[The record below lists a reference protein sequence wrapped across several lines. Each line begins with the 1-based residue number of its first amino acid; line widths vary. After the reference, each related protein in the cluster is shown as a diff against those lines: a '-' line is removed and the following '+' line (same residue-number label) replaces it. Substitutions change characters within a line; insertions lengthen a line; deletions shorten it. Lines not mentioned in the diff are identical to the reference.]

1 MPDKDRIQK
10 SKDDKKFRPAEKL
23 DRQLQ
28 SELDEALGDMS
39 VESLLEAGLD
49 DSSEAAQ
56 ETPEGL
62 QRGRVIAIE
71 KDDIFVELG
80 GKRQGILPATQ
91 YEDDPLPEV
100 GQLVEF
106 TIEGYDQ
113 RDGLLILSRKGAVLA
128 ATWETLEEGMVV
140 EGRVTGHNKG
150 GLELV
155 INHIEAFMPISQIE
169 RFRVEEID
177 GYVNQKLK
185 CVVVEVNRREGKLVV
200 SRRDFLD
207 AEAAREAEKLFETL
221 QPGQT
226 VSGVVRSIMPYGAFV
241 DIGGVDGLLH
251 VSDMSYARVN
261 KPEDV
266 VSEGDQVEVV
276 VLKIDPDDRRL
287 SLGLKQAKPDPW
299 TDAETKWP
307 VDDIVT
313 GRVVRLEPFGAFVQ
327 LEPGVDGLVP
337 ISELS
342 YERRVHHPRELLG
355 EGDTVKVRV
364 MTVSEAERRISLSLK
379 GAGDDPWVGASV
391 RWSQGEVVEGR
402 VSRIADFGA
411 FVELAPGVEGLV
423 HISEIGQGFIRS
435 AGQVVSEG
443 ESIQAKVIS
452 VDEDARRISLSIKQL
467 AASPDYTGPGGGQTE
482 DKPSPRKRKGPLKG
496 GLD

>member
-10 SKDDKKFRPAEKL
+10 GKADKKFRPEEKL
-23 DRQLQ
+23 DSRLQ
-28 SELDEALGDMS
+28 SELEEALGDMT
-39 VESLLEAGLD
+39 VESLLEADLD
-49 DSSEAAQ
+49 SPAVGAESG
-56 ETPEGL
+56 PEGL

-80 GKRQGILPATQ
+80 GKRQGILPAVQ
-91 YEDDPLPEV
+91 YEDEPLPEV

-106 TIEGYDQ
+106 TIEGYDE
-113 RDGLLILSRKGAVLA
+113 RDGLLVLSRKGAVLA
-128 ATWETLEEGMVV
+128 ATWETIEEGMVV

-150 GLELV
+150 GLELT
-155 INHIEAFMPISQIE
+155 INGIEAFMPISQIE
-169 RFRVEEID
+169 RFHVDEIE
-177 GYVNQKLK
+177 GYANQKLK
-185 CVVVEVNRREGKLVV
+185 CVVIEVDRREGRLIV
-200 SRRDFLD
+200 SRREFLN
-207 AEAAREAEKLFETL
+207 AEAEQRAGELFETL

-226 VSGVVRSIMPYGAFV
+226 VSGIVKTIMPYGAFV
-241 DIGGVDGLLH
+241 DIGGVDGLVH

-266 VSEGDQVEVV
+266 VSVGDQVDVV
-276 VLKIDPDDRRL
+276 VLEIDRDQRKL

-299 TDAETKWP
+299 TDAEAKWP
-307 VDDIVT
+307 VDEIVT

-342 YERRVHHPRELLG
+342 YERRVHHPREILN

-364 MTVSEAERRISLSLK
+364 MAVDSAGRKISLSLK
-379 GAGDDPWVGASV
+379 RAGDDPWVGASV
-391 RWSQGEVVEGR
+391 RWPEGTIAEGR
-402 VSRIADFGA
+402 VTRIVAFGA
-411 FVELAPGVEGLV
+411 FIELAPGVEGLV
-423 HISEIGQGFIRS
+423 HISEMGQGFVRS
-435 AGQVVSEG
+435 AGQVVREG
-443 ESIQAKVIS
+443 ELVQAKVIS

-467 AASPDYTGPGGGQTE
+467 ADSPDYTGPDAEQAKDG
-482 DKPSPRKRKGPLKG
+482 KAVKKRKRPLKG